1 MTAVRQTAR
10 ALAADRSTKLLPI
23 AVALVFFIGAVG
35 IAIFRT
41 AAAAKN
47 SATSDTV
54 FINVEAHS
62 IAFSALYFWIIPAVF
77 LSSII
82 GVSQT
87 EAAIPRIL
95 RRFQVDLARMALP
108 ETLTLPA
115 DCVDDDGLLL
125 PKSIK
130 QLNACLKDD
139 QKRIFHGGVYSWRPS
154 DRAKASRAASL
165 WGIRGLL
172 PYSIVI
178 VGTLA
183 GVLVS
188 FLVPPEG
195 FSCRSCAEIFICMIW
210 ILSAQ
215 ADRLLK
221 HMWSQDSNRRKT
233 LFRATSIKDFVAMSA
248 TMGGIV
254 VTQIGI
260 FNRCECYTNWGRTG
274 LALPQM
280 PDVTS
285 VLIRRLN
292 MAYPLITFLCIGTE
306 IIVVPV
312 LISVQYRHAFRVFVQ
327 RDDRQSNAPWLWKAY
342 RIIKACKEWCSHP
355 FLFRSSGRSRLNRG
369 ATSSGE
375 SGYRDGSIEMPILPT
390 GLTQEP
396 EDVQDDADAVDDQP
410 NPAPS
415 IQLGSFRSGPSSRE
429 STLQSGSDAFSQ
441 SDTRRRNTEPHRAED
456 DEASRMKHP
465 RDENLLHRKPLP
477 GNSPL
482 QGFPSRP

>member
-1 MTAVRQTAR
+1 MKAVRQTAR

-23 AVALVFFIGAVG
+23 AVALIFFIAAVG

-62 IAFSALYFWIIPAVF
+62 IAFSALYFWIIPVVF

-108 ETLTLPA
+108 ENVTLPQE
-115 DCVDDDGLLL
+115 CVDDDGLVLAKRIKLL
-125 PKSIK
+125 
-130 QLNACLKDD
+130 NECLIDN
-139 QKRIFHGGVYSWRPS
+139 QKRVFHGGIYSWQPS
-154 DRAKASRAASL
+154 NQVKASRTRSF
-165 WGIRGLL
+165 WRIRGLL

-178 VGTLA
+178 LGTMT

-188 FLVPPEG
+188 SLVPPEG
-195 FSCRSCAEIFICMIW
+195 FDCRHYAELGICAVW

-221 HMWSQDSNRRKT
+221 HLWSQDSKKRNT
-233 LFRATSIKDFVAMSA
+233 LFWATTIKDFSATAA
-248 TMGGIV
+248 TMGGII

-260 FNRCECYTNWGRTG
+260 FNRCNCYTNWGKTG

-280 PDVTS
+280 PDVSS

-292 MAYPLITFLCIGTE
+292 IDYPAITFLCISIE
-306 IIVVPV
+306 FVVVPI
-312 LISVQYRHAFRVFVQ
+312 LISFQYRHAFRVFVQ
-327 RDDRQSNAPWLWKAY
+327 RDDRQSNAPCLWKAY
-342 RIIKACKEWCSHP
+342 RIIRAGKENLSHALSFCS
-355 FLFRSSGRSRLNRG
+355 FRRLRPHRG
-369 ATSSGE
+369 VTSSGE
-375 SGYRDGSIEMPILPT
+375 SGLRDQSIEMPMLPR
-390 GLTQEP
+390 TQEP
-396 EDVQDDADAVDDQP
+396 DNIQEAESDEINHQS
-410 NPAPS
+410 NPTANISSEPFQS
-415 IQLGSFRSGPSSRE
+415 KTSSRE
-429 STLQSGSDAFSQ
+429 STWNLGTDP
-441 SDTRRRNTEPHRAED
+441 RRRNTEQNRAED
-456 DEASRMKHP
+456 GEASRIKNP
-465 RDENLLHRKPLP
+465 RDEKLLHRKPLP
-477 GNSPL
+477 GHSPL
-482 QGFPSRP
+482 QDFQSRP